1 MDRCTRETRHMLQRI
16 LSGWYELALPLP
28 HLEQHLAEQTDYVVQ
43 VHHTGLPQS
52 AQRIAKYLAED
63 HAQPAAAIG
72 HLHDWLTDA
81 MGTQLRGD
89 WVAFLGRV
97 QDARGL
103 TVDQRADFVV
113 IAEVLCFPPQPSE
126 HATGLELL
134 VLAEAALS
142 SGSPALLLLEID
154 RLDVQLA
161 QQARTAVER
170 SRAYVPHVP
179 APPRYWPVAA
189 VVAVLL
195 TVAGVVTAALLPGG
209 PPPLPD
215 REVRWDPAEV
225 EPNGLSVAQVNV
237 PAEAHR
243 LVAHIQLTDQRPA
256 LGSCTDMQVYL
267 ETDLG
272 EFTKWQPSDATLS
285 VAVPPGHTRL
295 TISLHLK
302 APDGCKQRIET
313 QRVEFER

>member
-1 MDRCTRETRHMLQRI
+1 MLQRI

-28 HLEQHLAEQTDYVVQ
+28 HLEQHLAERTDYVVQ

-113 IAEVLCFPPQPSE
+113 IAEMLCFPPQPSE

-134 VLAEAALS
+134 VLAEAALA

-154 RLDVQLA
+154 RLDEQLA

-179 APPRYWPVAA
+179 RPPRYWPVAA

-215 REVRWDPAEV
+215 REVSWSPPVV
-225 EPNGLSVAQVNV
+225 EPQSESVATVNV
-237 PAEAHR
+237 PPEAHR
-243 LVAHIQLTDQRPA
+243 LVAHIQLTDPNPT
-256 LGSCTDMQVYL
+256 LGSCTDLKVSL
-267 ETDLG
+267 STGLG
-272 EFTKWQPSDATLS
+272 EATDWQAPDATLS
-285 VAVPPGHTRL
+285 VAVPPGYTGL
-295 TISLHLK
+295 ALSLHLK
-302 APDGCKQRIET
+302 GTQGCNQTINT